1 MLGYILRR
9 LIATIPVMGV
19 VAVAVFLLLRLAPGD
34 PAIIMAGDAA
44 TPEQLAEM
52 RERMGL
58 NESYVV
64 QFVLWAGQLL
74 QGHLGVSLQSNVSVA
89 SMIGDRFGPTLCL
102 AIVTMTFSILIA
114 VPLGVIAAWARG
126 TIIDRVVM
134 TIAVLGFST
143 PVFVTG
149 YGLVYLFSL
158 KMRWFPVQGYNAPD
172 AGLFDFFLTIT
183 LPALTLSTIYIALIA
198 RIARSSVLEVLGE
211 DYIRTAR
218 AKGAKERTV
227 FLRHA
232 LRNAAVPI
240 VTVIGSGAAFLIS
253 GVVVTESVFNIPGLG
268 RLVVESVLARD
279 YPAIQALILLFALI
293 YILINLAV
301 DVLYTVFDPRI
312 RY

>member
-1 MLGYILRR
+1 MFGYILRR
-9 LIATIPVMGV
+9 LLATIPVMGV
-19 VAVAVFLLLRLAPGD
+19 VAVATFLLIRLSPGD
-34 PAIIMAGDAA
+34 PAIIMIGDAA
-44 TPEQLAEM
+44 TPQQLAEM

-58 NESYVV
+58 NQSFVA
-64 QFVLWAGQLL
+64 QFILWIGDILRGQM
-74 QGHLGVSLQSNVSVA
+74 GVSLQSNVSVA
-89 SMIGDRFGPTLCL
+89 SLIHDRFGPTLCL
-102 AIVTMTFSILIA
+102 AVATMVFSILIA
-114 VPLGVIAAWARG
+114 VPLGVLAARARG
-126 TIIDRVVM
+126 TLLDRAVM

-149 YGLVYLFSL
+149 YVLVFFFSQ
-158 KMRWFPVQGYNAPD
+158 KMGWFPVQGYKGPETGFSA
-172 AGLFDFFLTIT
+172 FFSTIT

-240 VTVIGSGAAFLIS
+240 ITVIGSGAAFLIS

-293 YILINLAV
+293 YVFINLVV
-301 DVLYTVFDPRI
+301 DVLYTIFDPRI